1 MPITGRVC
9 EEQIYSQ
16 DYIDYIVD
24 YNADS
29 EYFQRRFEDVC
40 VQYVNELQAIVYE
53 PFDTDRFL
61 VSRMGYRALPKCY
74 GLLDMQV
81 LQETGILRLR
91 RQPFLNLYGQNVLV
105 AVIDNGID
113 FRHPAFVREDNTTK
127 IVAAWNQEDRSGSP
141 PEGIAYGTEYTV
153 QDINEA
159 LRNGPVSSDG
169 IESLAEDSDHGTA
182 IAAVAAGREVEEAD
196 FSGAAP
202 LAELIVVKLKKAKQV
217 YRDYYGINGNV
228 EAYQENDILLA
239 ITYVLEVVKKQRKPM
254 VLCLGIGTNQG
265 DHNGTGPLA
274 EYINLITYNPGLYV
288 CAAAGNETGRAHHF
302 RSRPLLYEE
311 SQDVE
316 ISVEGGVSGFTAEL
330 WGGAATMFAVAVR
343 PPIGEYTGIIEARF
357 GERRTLNF
365 ILNNTTLEVSSE
377 IIEGSSGDELLF
389 FRFINPAPGLWTI
402 RVIQQSPQPGV
413 FDMWL
418 PMENF
423 VGSSVV
429 FLAPDPDITVCEPAN
444 ASGVITFGGSSVS
457 GDSLYVNSS
466 RGFTRNGRVKPD
478 ITAPAVNVYT
488 ANGFGGFTEV
498 TGTSIAAGVGAG
510 AVALIAE
517 WGRRN
522 TPVNNTTA
530 KNYLIRGAD
539 KEGLAVPDKSWGWGR
554 LDIYSSFVRL
564 GE

>member
-1 MPITGRVC
+1 MPITGRAC

-81 LQETGILRLR
+81 LQQTGILRLR

-239 ITYVLEVVKKQRKPM
+239 ITYVLEVVKKQRKPL

-274 EYINLITYNPGLYV
+274 EYINLITYNPGIYV

-330 WGGAATMFAVAVR
+330 WGGPATMFAVAVR

-357 GERRTLNF
+357 GEQRTLNF

-377 IIEGSSGDELLF
+377 IIEGNSGDELLF

-423 VGSSVV
+423 AGSSVV
-429 FLAPDPDITVCEPAN
+429 FLAPDPDITVCEPGN

-522 TPVNNTTA
+522 IPVNNTTA